1 MAMVPG
7 SITINPTTGADSG
20 TGCAYALFQDFNAK
34 IDYGGQTG
42 AALAVAK
49 QRTADLCLSIGT
61 VIVAHIVANG
71 KAKITTSDVGL
82 QLIPATPVGEDDE
95 CKAPAADK
103 FLAIV

>member
-7 SITINPTTGADSG
+7 TITINPTTGADSG
-20 TGCAYALFQDFNAK
+20 TGCAYELFTSFNAK

-61 VIVAHIVANG
+61 VIVTHITTNG
-71 KAKITTSDVGL
+71 KAKVTTSDAGL
-82 QLIPATPVGEDDE
+82 QLLPAAPMSEDDE
-95 CKAPAADK
+95 CKAPTVDK
-103 FLAIV
+103 LLAIV